1 MISRERAL
9 ELVHEKLVNKNL
21 RKHVYA
27 VEAVMRALARLEGA
41 DEEVWGLTGLLH
53 DLDYEE
59 TKDDFPH
66 HTYITREFLEAEGN
80 VSEEMLNAIHA
91 HAGFVPRSA
100 AMEKAIYCG
109 DPVTGFIVACAL
121 MHPEKKVASLD
132 ADFMLRRFKEKRFA
146 AGADR
151 EQMKTCSELGL
162 ELVEF
167 LLLARD
173 AMASIS
179 SELGL

>member
-9 ELVHEKLVNKNL
+9 ELVHEKLENKNL

-27 VEAVMRALARLEGA
+27 VEAVMRALAKREGA
-41 DEEVWGLTGLLH
+41 DEDTWGLTGLLH

-59 TKDDFPH
+59 TKEDFPR
-66 HTYITREFLEAEGN
+66 HTYVTRELLEAEGG
-80 VSEEMLNAIHA
+80 VTEEMLDAIHA
-91 HAGFVPRSA
+91 HAGFTPRNTPIN
-100 AMEKAIYCG
+100 KAIYCG

-121 MHPEKKVASLD
+121 MHPDKKIASLD
-132 ADFMLRRFKEKRFA
+132 TDFMLRRFKEKRFA

-151 EQMKTCSELGL
+151 DQMQACSELGL
-162 ELVEF
+162 ELDEF

>member
-9 ELVHEKLVNKNL
+9 ELVHEKLENVNL

-27 VEAVMRALARLEGA
+27 VEAVMRALAKQQGA

-59 TKDDFPH
+59 TKDDFPR
-66 HTYITREFLEAEGN
+66 HTYITRELLETEGG

-91 HAGFVPRSA
+91 HAGFVARNTP
-100 AMEKAIYCG
+100 MEKAIYCG

-121 MHPEKKVASLD
+121 MHPEKKIAAMDV
-132 ADFMLRRFKEKRFA
+132 DFMLRRFKEKRFA

-151 EQMKTCSELGL
+151 EQIKTCSELGL
-162 ELVEF
+162 ELDEF
-167 LLLARD
+167 LALSRD

-179 SELGL
+179 GELGL